1 MSDVKQHILDL
12 STKMNEFVGK
22 VENSTVKTN
31 DDMYEKLLPE
41 GVTMKEVKTIS
52 DYNTDFIAAATHNI
66 SQKAI
71 EAMASDKSITEV
83 SGSVKM
89 GVNDSLNVGVDR
101 QKTYTNHLQGG
112 AETVKYGVV
121 TAAYETRG
129 SKGSG
134 GQLKAVR
141 AHINAIAA
149 EQLK

>member
-1 MSDVKQHILDL
+1 MSEVKQHILDL
-12 STKMNEFVGK
+12 STKMNEFVGA
-22 VENSTVKTN
+22 VENSTVKTS

-66 SQKAI
+66 SQRAI
-71 EAMASDKSITEV
+71 EAMSKDKAITDV

-89 GVNDSLNVGVDR
+89 GVNDALNVGIDR

-121 TAAYETRG
+121 TASYETRG
-129 SKGSG
+129 GKGSG

-141 AHINAIAA
+141 AHINAVAA
-149 EQLK
+149 DLLK